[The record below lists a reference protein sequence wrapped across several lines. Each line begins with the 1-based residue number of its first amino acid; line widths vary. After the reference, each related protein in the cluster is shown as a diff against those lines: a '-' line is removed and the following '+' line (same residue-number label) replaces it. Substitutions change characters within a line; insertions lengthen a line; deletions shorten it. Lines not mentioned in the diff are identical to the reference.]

1 MVITGYQWLS
11 THQPIRRCWPG
22 SANTYAEL
30 QAGSNRYLA
39 AHGHHSGKT
48 HRTTSSGSV
57 RSVFIYQCVP
67 GYEEHQRAA
76 LSQPRWKS
84 WPWRI
89 RATAAGPCARSLYAK
104 PKSLPQHPQLEGY
117 SLRRVCS
124 AASALCPH
132 IEALI
137 SAPWLFSPSSSV
149 WFLFSRQFVV
159 SFLPLFVFGRT
170 RLLLLRDREQEGQG
184 SRCGYTRK
192 SPISCCRL
200 S

>member
-1 MVITGYQWLS
+1 MCLFTSVFPDMRRS
-11 THQPIRRCWPG
+11 IREESSHGPGGRVGPGGFERPPPRG
-22 SANTYAEL
+22 SA
-30 QAGSNRYLA
+30 LA
-39 AHGHHSGKT
+39 
-48 HRTTSSGSV
+48 
-57 RSVFIYQCVP
+57 P
-67 GYEEHQRAA
+67 
-76 LSQPRWKS
+76 
-84 WPWRI
+84 
-89 RATAAGPCARSLYAK
+89 SLYAK

-117 SLRRVCS
+117 SLCRVCS

-137 SAPWLFSPSSSV
+137 SAPCLFSPSSSV
-149 WFLFSRQFVV
+149 WFLFLRQFVV

-192 SPISCCRL
+192 SPISRCRL